1 MLRYFP
7 YKIIKKKKEQS
18 QYSYTC
24 TVAVLLVYLTNY
36 KKKIIQIMKKKNI
49 RCYLI
54 LYIRFRPN
62 NSSYNSR

>member
-1 MLRYFP
+1 MKNRKEKNILFVMLRYFP

-36 KKKIIQIMKKKNI
+36 KKKII
-49 RCYLI
+49 
-54 LYIRFRPN
+54 
-62 NSSYNSR
+62 